1 VSATR
6 LLVAALVLAL
16 LATTGCRRTTH
27 PRSRVS
33 GTVTLRGQPIADGQV
48 RFQAIGGNKSFTA
61 NVRNGRYSYSSVHR
75 IEAGDYQATIRYT
88 SDSRTAGKRLDQTAL
103 QKCSLGIGT
112 SHTVNFNLE

>member
-6 LLVAALVLAL
+6 LLAAALVLAL

-27 PRSRVS
+27 PRSRVAGS
-33 GTVTLRGQPIADGQV
+33 VSLRGQPIADGQV
-48 RFQAIGGNKSFTA
+48 RFQSTGGNKTFTA

-75 IEAGDYQATIRYT
+75 IEPGEYQATIRYT
-88 SDSRTAGKRLDQTAL
+88 SDSRAAGKRLDQAVL
-103 QKCSLGIGT
+103 QKCSLGSGT